1 MKYNITYLGKVF
13 KNYKSTHFHVLFDA
27 LTAPKV
33 FYKRRSDTIVTGLFC
48 CFSGGNLDK
57 YVSVF
62 TRLGEC
68 LCTNVKMYEK
78 LFFDICFFPSNW
90 TLV

>member
-48 CFSGGNLDK
+48 CFSGGE
-57 YVSVF
+57 F
-62 TRLGEC
+62 G
-68 LCTNVKMYEK
+68 
-78 LFFDICFFPSNW
+78 
-90 TLV
+90 